1 MKNRVAFV
9 TESLFS
15 MGGANRV
22 LEKFLDIYP
31 QADIYALF
39 GNKKDISSKINK
51 AKICFSFLNK
61 IPFIKKSYRYTYSL
75 WPFAIEQFDFSN
87 YDLLISLSSSV
98 AHGVITPVYCKHI
111 CYLHSPMRYAWDM
124 KDVYTRRV
132 GEKFGIFKFIFSI
145 ILNKMRVWD
154 TSACNRPDTIIA
166 NSVFTKDR
174 AQKYWGREIGHV
186 VYPPVD
192 NYTGEIFTER
202 GKYFVS
208 GAPFEPNKGGDFLLE
223 CASKLGFNLKI
234 IGIGSMEKKLKRKYR
249 KYKNIQFLGKISDEE
264 KWKLLSKAS
273 GYVQCGV
280 EDFGIFPIE
289 AMLCG
294 TPVLAYRGGG
304 ILESLVKGSTGLF
317 FDVMEVDEFEK
328 VFKRFGKEK
337 WDYEKISKYAKKFC
351 KKDFKEKILRIVNN

>member
-31 QADIYALF
+31 QADIYVLF
-39 GNKKDISSKINK
+39 GDKKDISEKINQSKIH
-51 AKICFSFLNK
+51 FSFLNR
-61 IPFIKKSYRYTYSL
+61 IPFVKRMYRYTYPL
-75 WPFAIEQFDFSN
+75 WPFAIEQFDFSGYN
-87 YDLLISLSSSV
+87 LVISLSSSV
-98 AHGVITPVYCKHI
+98 AHGAITPVYCKHI

-124 KDVYTRRV
+124 KDIYTRRV
-132 GEKFGIFKFIFSI
+132 GEKFGIFKFVWSM
-145 ILNKMRVWD
+145 ILNKMRIWD

-166 NSVFTKDR
+166 NSKFTKDR
-174 AQKYWGREIGHV
+174 AQKYWGRKIDYV

-192 NYTGEIFTER
+192 NYTGEIFTKRER
-202 GKYFVS
+202 YFVS
-208 GAPFEPNKGGDFLLE
+208 GAPFEPNKGGNFLLE

-234 IGIGSMEKKLKRKYR
+234 IGTGSMERKFRWKYR
-249 KYKNIQFLGKISDEE
+249 KYKNIQFLGKISDEQ
-264 KWKLLSKAS
+264 KWELLSKAS

-294 TPVLAYRGGG
+294 TPVFAYSGGG
-304 ILESLVKGSTGLF
+304 ILESLVDGTTGLF
-317 FDVMEVDEFEK
+317 FDVQEVVEFER
-328 VFKRFGKEK
+328 VLKRFMREK
-337 WDYEKISKYAKKFC
+337 WNYERISRYAKKFC